1 VRHTVNLNHG
11 PSTPWTWKLA
21 LWSEGATTGP
31 ALKSKIPTREDRQKA
46 AKRAALR
53 ALKKAQKAADVA
65 GVKLSDWEGEFIASV
80 SERVEKY
87 GRAFRDAEK
96 GGLGSS
102 LSVRQAVKLKEIA
115 GKASGKKA
123 WRRKLGGFAR

>member
-1 VRHTVNLNHG
+1 MR
-11 PSTPWTWKLA
+11 
-21 LWSEGATTGP
+21 
-31 ALKSKIPTREDRQKA
+31 
-46 AKRAALR
+46 ALR
-53 ALKKAQKAADVA
+53 KAQKAATAA

-96 GGLGSS
+96 GSLGSS

-115 GKASGKKA
+115 GKASGKKSGH
-123 WRRKLGGFAR
+123 RKRQSLAQ

>member
-1 VRHTVNLNHG
+1 MPRR
-11 PSTPWTWKLA
+11 KLA
-21 LWSEGATTGP
+21 LCWEGATTGP

-53 ALKKAQKAADVA
+53 ALKKAQRAADAA
-65 GVKLSDWEGEFIASV
+65 GVKLSDWEGEFLGSV
-80 SERVEKY
+80 AERVEKY

-96 GGLGSS
+96 GNLGSS

-115 GKASGKKA
+115 GKATGKKA
-123 WRRKLGGFAR
+123 WQRKPGGFRK

>member
-1 VRHTVNLNHG
+1 M
-11 PSTPWTWKLA
+11 
-21 LWSEGATTGP
+21 
-31 ALKSKIPTREDRQKA
+31 KSRIPTREERQKA

-53 ALKKAQKAADVA
+53 ALRKAQKAADAA

-96 GGLGSS
+96 GNLGSS
-102 LSVRQAVKLKEIA
+102 LTVRQAVKLKEIA
-115 GKASGKKA
+115 GRASGKTT
-123 WRRKLGGFAR
+123 WRRKAGKSAK

>member
-1 VRHTVNLNHG
+1 MDSCQ
-11 PSTPWTWKLA
+11 PAELA
-21 LWSEGATTGP
+21 LCSYAATTGP

-53 ALKKAQKAADVA
+53 ALKKAQRAADAA
-65 GVKLSDWEGEFIASV
+65 GVKLSDWEGEFLGSV
-80 SERVEKY
+80 AERVEKY

-96 GGLGSS
+96 GNLGSS

-115 GKASGKKA
+115 GKAMGKKT
-123 WRRKLGGFAR
+123 WQRKLGGFRK